1 MAKEK
6 PKGYQRKTEQN
17 FAADDLKRVMAK
29 VFAHRENDAAAK

>member
-17 FAADDLKRVMAK
+17 FAADDLKKVMSK
-29 VFAHRENDAAAK
+29 VFGYGVNDAPTK